1 VEALERWWIKKYS
14 LPSNHELFTSR
25 TQFDL
30 LVEYHMDF
38 FEKNPLEAH
47 RQEDGEIQFKDTGD
61 DLIDKWEQDLADGAL
76 PDLYEAFS
84 PESLEKLQQLTDK
97 AKSQKIYT
105 ANNFGDVA
113 KQNAL
118 LERIEQTAR
127 KQGLFNPSDMR

>member
-1 VEALERWWIKKYS
+1 
-14 LPSNHELFTSR
+14 
-25 TQFDL
+25 
-30 LVEYHMDF
+30 MDF

-84 PESLEKLQQLTDK
+84 PESLEKLQQLTEK